1 MQFTVPQFIEHEGK
15 IFGPLTFKQFIFIG
29 VAGAVC
35 FALYFC
41 IGKTNFFLF
50 LVLSIIILGI
60 GTALAF
66 LKIGGR
72 NLPTILKNFLS
83 FLVAPKIYLWQRKE
97 LPLKFIRGTEKKVEV
112 GTKPTSTLKFAEK
125 SLLKKLSTQIETGNK

>member
-1 MQFTVPQFIEHEGK
+1 MQFTVPQFIEHEAK
-15 IFGPLTFKQFIFIG
+15 IVGPLTFKQFIFIG

-35 FALYFC
+35 FALYFS

-50 LVLSIIILGI
+50 LVLSIMILGI

-72 NLPTILKNFLS
+72 NLPTILKNFLF
-83 FLVAPKIYLWQRKE
+83 FLVAPKIYLWRKKD
-97 LPLKFIRGTEKKVEV
+97 LPIKFIRRTEKKVEV
-112 GTKPTSTLKFAEK
+112 ETKPTSTLKFAEK
-125 SLLKKLSTQIETGNK
+125 SRLKKLSNQIETGTR

>member
-1 MQFTVPQFIEHEGK
+1 MQFTVPQFIEHEAK

-29 VAGAVC
+29 VSGAVC
-35 FALYFC
+35 FALYFS

-50 LVLSIIILGI
+50 LVLSIMILGI

-97 LPLKFIRGTEKKVEV
+97 IPLRFIRGTEKKVEV
-112 GTKPTSTLKFAEK
+112 EAKPAPTLKFAEK